1 MNPLLCAL
9 EVCSLFPYTPSANQR
24 YLHAVNEIKN
34 IYFWCFCML
43 TDTQVGFDKC
53 KKKTSPCFY
62 SSHQGCSHDFLS
74 LATTDGGK
82 AWQNVKGGRGGR
94 RGPSK
99 TEHFG
104 VQQPPAMCLVHSHNA
119 LGLFLNVF
127 IG

>member
-53 KKKTSPCFY
+53 KKKQAHVFIVHTRDVAMIFFRS
-62 SSHQGCSHDFLS
+62 QL
-74 LATTDGGK
+74 LM
-82 AWQNVKGGRGGR
+82 GGRHGKT
-94 RGPSK
+94 SK
-99 TEHFG
+99 VGEE
-104 VQQPPAMCLVHSHNA
+104 VEEVPAKLNISVCSNPRLCVSFTVIML
-119 LGLFLNVF
+119 LGFS
-127 IG
+127 